1 MGFDSGRSGG
11 SPWLCGWSILLCSH
25 FTKASSSAS
34 RSLLSVLQLPLPES
48 PAPTLLSG
56 RLLLAIAQND
66 RGGGRRLER
75 STREGTDVASR
86 WRQSVN
92 AGNGQVCSLRRW
104 RVPWPAGESKRGGAD
119 FGVKASEFYNASG
132 ETKCSVCGLH
142 VNDDR

>member
-1 MGFDSGRSGG
+1 MAVRLEHPALQPFY
-11 SPWLCGWSILLCSH
+11 
-25 FTKASSSAS
+25 K
-34 RSLLSVLQLPLPES
+34 SLLLRLSESPVRSRPPLPES

-119 FGVKASEFYNASG
+119 FGVKASEFYNVSG
-132 ETKCSVCGLH
+132 ETKRSVCGLH